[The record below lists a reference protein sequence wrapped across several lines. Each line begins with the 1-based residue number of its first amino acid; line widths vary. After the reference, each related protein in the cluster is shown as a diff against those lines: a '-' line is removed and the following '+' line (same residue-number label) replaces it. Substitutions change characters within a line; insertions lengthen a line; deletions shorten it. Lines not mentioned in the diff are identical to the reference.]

1 MQAYFLNPG
10 TYNYAG
16 RTESRK
22 LHSEF
27 VNFVMREHFSTV
39 YAMHLDFEQR
49 KDSPPSPDTSVEA
62 FIAAHRMTIC
72 PIFPRV
78 RALMDAAK
86 SKAAILKA
94 ESTDA
99 TDADL
104 KHQQSCTC
112 SPCASMK
119 ESMASMQER
128 YLIEQGQEPD
138 SQEADL
144 ALKKLLGKR
153 RTDESDIYLPNPAT
167 REVASAVGA
176 FVTITDGSSS
186 LKLHPVSTVRK
197 CRAGLVIPETPVTGD
212 TEIDYGSSPRCAST
226 ASYQY
231 SPDDQQTLTDEE
243 WQKDTPVPGTEIASI
258 YAEGMHSDGDQP
270 SDSNKRKE
278 VRLLQLYL
286 NFKKL

>member
-49 KDSPPSPDTSVEA
+49 KASPPSPDTSVEA

-153 RTDESDIYLPNPAT
+153 RTDESDIYLPPNPAT
-167 REVASAVGA
+167 REVTSAVGA
-176 FVTITDGSSS
+176 FVTITDGSSC

-212 TEIDYGSSPRCAST
+212 TEIEYGSSPRCAST

-270 SDSNKRKE
+270 SDSNK
-278 VRLLQLYL
+278 
-286 NFKKL
+286 KKRSKIAPTVLDF